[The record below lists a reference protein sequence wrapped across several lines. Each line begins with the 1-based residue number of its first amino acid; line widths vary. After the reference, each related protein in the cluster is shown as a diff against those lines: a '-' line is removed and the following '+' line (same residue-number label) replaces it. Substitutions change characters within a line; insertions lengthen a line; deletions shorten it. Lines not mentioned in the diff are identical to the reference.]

1 MGLPRAVALGG
12 RDGEVG
18 AEGPSTRS
26 GRQPSGPCIGRA
38 PRAARQGLRSPGSE
52 LEAGTLPGWRDWV
65 ETSEKKRKMFQ
76 RLRKVLEGAASL
88 YREVE
93 IYSWVFIIT
102 NPDFI

>member
-1 MGLPRAVALGG
+1 M
-12 RDGEVG
+12 
-18 AEGPSTRS
+18 
-26 GRQPSGPCIGRA
+26 
-38 PRAARQGLRSPGSE
+38 
-52 LEAGTLPGWRDWV
+52 

-76 RLRKVLEGAASL
+76 RLRKVLEGATSL